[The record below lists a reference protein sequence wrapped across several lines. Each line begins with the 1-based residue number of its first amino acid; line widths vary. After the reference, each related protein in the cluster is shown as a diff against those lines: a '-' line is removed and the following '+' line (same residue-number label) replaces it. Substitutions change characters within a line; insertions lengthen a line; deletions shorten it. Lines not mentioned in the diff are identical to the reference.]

1 VQPDSNVQVILF
13 VAIFSALLA
22 TPLALLVDYIIMF
35 VLSAPTKANGTPVA
49 SAVAEGSRISV
60 RHRSQVGDVVPVAEE
75 VMPVEATSTE
85 AAPTRSARKRSSLS
99 RSIFG
104 SMFGTVF
111 ETTGESATA
120 AQSVSLSA
128 QSDVRKLVAAI
139 TSYRITL
146 SEQQRVE
153 FDGEFIQSVQTV
165 CLVVITH

>member
-1 VQPDSNVQVILF
+1 
-13 VAIFSALLA
+13 
-22 TPLALLVDYIIMF
+22 
-35 VLSAPTKANGTPVA
+35 
-49 SAVAEGSRISV
+49 
-60 RHRSQVGDVVPVAEE
+60 VGDVVPVAEE

-139 TSYRITL
+139 TSYRTTL